1 MSRKGIKYPCQECGY
16 ERASRD
22 EFCPNCE
29 PELIRIVDYRRD
41 HTLEVPRYICPECGL
56 EPNHPPRSD
65 HRWCGRCG
73 TEMKLWQGREPVAQC
88 YGCNKIIDY
97 GEEYCWHCWEAWRA
111 STAGRRH
118 FARRAQGSSWTYPES
133 HSWEGQDF
141 NIWDGGWL
149 SDAAAETA
157 PSSAQWQAMPPP
169 TSLYSDAPAKKARSQ
184 PTWPQQQPRSW
195 QPKST
200 GPDSSSGSQLAE
212 AAPPPP
218 AAPLAVPPAAPVAVP
233 EAASTAAPAA
243 APGPLDSSGR
253 Q

>member
-1 MSRKGIKYPCQECGY
+1 
-16 ERASRD
+16 
-22 EFCPNCE
+22 
-29 PELIRIVDYRRD
+29 
-41 HTLEVPRYICPECGL
+41 
-56 EPNHPPRSD
+56 
-65 HRWCGRCG
+65 
-73 TEMKLWQGREPVAQC
+73 MKLWQGREPVAQC
-88 YGCNKIIDY
+88 YGCDKIIDY

-133 HSWEGQDF
+133 HSWENRDY

-169 TSLYSDAPAKKARSQ
+169 TSLDSGAPAKKARSQ
-184 PTWPQQQPRSW
+184 PARPQQQPRVW

-200 GPDSSSGSQLAE
+200 GPSSSSGSQLAE

-218 AAPLAVPPAAPVAVP
+218 AAPLAVPPAVPVAVP

-253 Q
+253 QLAEAAGSKGKGGSQSAEAADVAKASSSGNQSVEAAEAVAATSPKEGGLSK